1 MDRFLKRTKHHV
13 LPVLPAPKKPKVSF
27 KQDVIAAPFR
37 VQEFGLSFDES
48 VGKFFCKSCN
58 LVIDHF
64 GRFLLVRSYRK
75 NYQTYLM
82 KKYSS
87 SFPTQKIY
95 IIKKKF
101 TALLPHISQIFAA
114 LEPHYLPTLPH
125 TCRTLSSLR
134 YGLHRTIYEIL
145 PHLIVASDWVEY
157 VHHASHPRPAPPPRR
172 LLSQPTPQESRETT
186 TMQCGVWSTGTGE
199 C

>member
-27 KQDVIAAPFR
+27 KHDVIAAPFR
-37 VQEFGLSFDES
+37 VQGFGLYFDES

-64 GRFLLVRSYRK
+64 GRVLLVRSYRK

-95 IIKKKF
+95 IIEKSS
-101 TALLPHISQIFAA
+101 PHSSRTFRKYS
-114 LEPHYLPTLPH
+114 PHSSCTIYQL
-125 TCRTLSSLR
+125 CRTL
-134 YGLHRTIYEIL
+134 
-145 PHLIVASDWVEY
+145 VA
-157 VHHASHPRPAPPPRR
+157 H
-172 LLSQPTPQESRETT
+172 
-186 TMQCGVWSTGTGE
+186 
-199 C
+199 